1 MAEIVNSGLIKMG
14 LAIQDN
20 SGDITGPSPDKT
32 ATNIPINNA
41 PNIGRQNRPTGLKI
55 VGIGNATILAPAMTG
70 TSCSQCIKYRAKSR
84 ETPATI
90 AITTSV
96 GNFSIT
102 QLTTPDS
109 PKKKMTKPA
118 TKKAP
123 TAWLNDI

>member
-1 MAEIVNSGLIKMG
+1 MG
-14 LAIQDN
+14 VAIQDN

-41 PNIGRQNRPTGLKI
+41 PNIGGQNRPTDLKI
-55 VGIGNATILAPAMTG
+55 VKIRNATIHTPAMTG
-70 TSCSQCIKYRAKSR
+70 ISCSPCIKFRANGKK
-84 ETPATI
+84 TPATI
-90 AITTSV
+90 AITTPV